1 MFGNGLVSLRHKPA
15 LAEEFD
21 GDFLSLFFE
30 FIVLQTAV
38 LAVKGQSQ
46 CDLLRQIVHDI
57 LKLQRQLIELLVNR
71 GAGNIDDG
79 IAIDDRTL
87 HKQFDGLR
95 EENGVALHQF
105 HIYLEN
111 TAAGSHIR
119 GHGNDSLTVLNR
131 AGSVLLC
138 KVVSDYRVIS
148 DGDRGQI
155 DIRAVLRQRKHEA
168 DAVGI
173 TFVYLN
179 GF

>member
-1 MFGNGLVSLRHKPA
+1 MILILYLSLEQIVRLGFGVSLFKLRVH
-15 LAEEFD
+15 LGFCV
-21 GDFLSLFFE
+21 
-30 FIVLQTAV
+30 IVVFKA
-38 LAVKGQSQ
+38 
-46 CDLLRQIVHDI
+46 

-71 GAGNIDDG
+71 GTGNIDDG
-79 IAIDDRTL
+79 IAVDDRTL

-95 EENGVALHQF
+95 EENGVALNQF
-105 HIYLEN
+105 YIYLEN

-119 GHGNDSLTVLNR
+119 GYGNDSLAVLNR